1 MTNFLTGFPGFL
13 GAALTER
20 LLERG
25 EEVTCLVQPQYLADA
40 EEQADAILDRT
51 DAPADAV
58 TLVPGDIT
66 EPDLGLD
73 APEDHRSA
81 TDECYHLAAI
91 YDLGVERE
99 PAERVNVAGTEAVLD
114 FAEAADV
121 DRLHYVSTCY
131 VSGRHDGVFGP
142 EDLDL
147 GQSFNNH
154 YEATKFEAEV
164 AVQERMDDGL
174 PATIY
179 RPAIVTGDSR
189 TGETAKYDGLY
200 YLLDLIDRQ
209 PRVAAAPVH
218 PPAGRYEF
226 NVVPRDFVVDAI
238 AHLSAREDAVDGIY
252 QLCDPSPPTVR
263 GLVDICGSAL
273 GRRTIGV
280 PVHARFTG
288 RALDAVPGLANRLGL
303 EPASLDYL
311 AHPTSYV
318 CPNTRR
324 ALAGTGIACP
334 PLASY
339 VGELVTFMRA
349 NPSMRTSA
357 MQ

>member
-1 MTNFLTGFPGFL
+1 MT
-13 GAALTER
+13 
-20 LLERG
+20 G
-25 EEVTCLVQPQYLADA
+25 EEHPDWFGESESPVAQLGQA
-40 EEQADAILDRT
+40 EPDPSDGTDETWFEELDRLTTPPGAPPDRDHEPYRAT
-51 DAPADAV
+51 DPADDTDGMAV
-58 TLVPGDIT
+58 TDPR
-66 EPDLGLD
+66 E
-73 APEDHRSA
+73 A
-81 TDECYHLAAI
+81 TDG
-91 YDLGVERE
+91 D
-99 PAERVNVAGTEAVLD
+99 T
-114 FAEAADV
+114 
-121 DRLHYVSTCY
+121 
-131 VSGRHDGVFGP
+131 
-142 EDLDL
+142 
-147 GQSFNNH
+147 
-154 YEATKFEAEV
+154 AT
-164 AVQERMDDGL
+164 G
-174 PATIY
+174 
-179 RPAIVTGDSR
+179 
-189 TGETAKYDGLY
+189 
-200 YLLDLIDRQ
+200 
-209 PRVAAAPVH
+209 
-218 PPAGRYEF
+218 
-226 NVVPRDFVVDAI
+226 
-238 AHLSAREDAVDGIY
+238 EDAVDGIY